1 MKKVFLFSALLLLL
15 TGCGDTKTLTCTAS
29 GENGDTKTDSTL
41 VIKVNDDKVSS
52 MQFTV
57 DMIFPEKYQNQLQ
70 AMAYNIKM
78 SKPYMQV
85 SVIENGIRLITE
97 DANDSFIGIDIG
109 QEITYGELKEVLE
122 LQDYICEQ
130 FFITKCLVN

>member
-15 TGCGDTKTLTCTAS
+15 TGCGNTKTLTCTAS

-52 MQFTV
+52 MKFTV
-57 DMIFPEKYQNQLQ
+57 DMIFPEEYQDQLQ

-122 LQDYICEQ
+122 LQDYICE
-130 FFITKCLVN
+130 

>member
-52 MQFTV
+52 MKFTV
-57 DMIFPEKYQNQLQ
+57 DMIFPEEYQNQLQ

-97 DANDSFIGIDIG
+97 DANDIFIGIDIG

-122 LQDYICEQ
+122 LQDYICE
-130 FFITKCLVN
+130 

>member
-52 MQFTV
+52 MKFTV
-57 DMIFPEKYQNQLQ
+57 DMIFPEIYQNQLQ

-122 LQDYICEQ
+122 LQDYICE
-130 FFITKCLVN
+130 

>member
-15 TGCGDTKTLTCTAS
+15 TGCGNTKTLTCIAS

-52 MQFTV
+52 MKFTV
-57 DMIFPEKYQNQLQ
+57 DMIFPEEYQNQLR

-122 LQDYICEQ
+122 LQDYICE
-130 FFITKCLVN
+130 

>member
-1 MKKVFLFSALLLLL
+1 MKKVFLFSTLLLLL

-52 MQFTV
+52 MKFTV
-57 DMIFPEKYQNQLQ
+57 DMIFPEEYQNQLQ

-122 LQDYICEQ
+122 LQDYICE
-130 FFITKCLVN
+130 

>member
-52 MQFTV
+52 MKFTV

-122 LQDYICEQ
+122 LQDYICE
-130 FFITKCLVN
+130 

>member
-52 MQFTV
+52 MKFTV
-57 DMIFPEKYQNQLQ
+57 DMIFPEEYQNQLQ

-122 LQDYICEQ
+122 LQDYICE
-130 FFITKCLVN
+130 

>member
-52 MQFTV
+52 MKFTV
-57 DMIFPEKYQNQLQ
+57 DMIFPEEYQNQLQ

-122 LQDYICEQ
+122 LQDYVCE
-130 FFITKCLVN
+130 

>member
-52 MQFTV
+52 MKFTV
-57 DMIFPEKYQNQLQ
+57 DMIFPEEYQNQLQ

-122 LQDYICEQ
+122 LQDYKCE
-130 FFITKCLVN
+130 

>member
-15 TGCGDTKTLTCTAS
+15 TGCGNTKTLTCTAS

-52 MQFTV
+52 MKFTV
-57 DMIFPEKYQNQLQ
+57 DMIFPDEYQNQLQ

-122 LQDYICEQ
+122 LQDYICE
-130 FFITKCLVN
+130 

>member
-1 MKKVFLFSALLLLL
+1 MK
-15 TGCGDTKTLTCTAS
+15 
-29 GENGDTKTDSTL
+29 
-41 VIKVNDDKVSS
+41 
-52 MQFTV
+52 FTV
-57 DMIFPEKYQNQLQ
+57 DMIFPEEYQNQLQ

-122 LQDYICEQ
+122 LQDYICE
-130 FFITKCLVN
+130 

>member
-1 MKKVFLFSALLLLL
+1 MKKVFIFSVLLLLL

-52 MQFTV
+52 MKFTV
-57 DMIFPEKYQNQLQ
+57 DMIFPEEYQNQLQ

-122 LQDYICEQ
+122 LQDYICE
-130 FFITKCLVN
+130 

>member
-1 MKKVFLFSALLLLL
+1 MKKVFLFSTLLLLL

-52 MQFTV
+52 MKFTV
-57 DMIFPEKYQNQLQ
+57 DMIFPEEYQNQLQ

-122 LQDYICEQ
+122 LQDYVCE
-130 FFITKCLVN
+130 

>member
-1 MKKVFLFSALLLLL
+1 MKKVFLFSAILLLL

-52 MQFTV
+52 MKFTV
-57 DMIFPEKYQNQLQ
+57 DMIFPEEYQNQLQ

-122 LQDYICEQ
+122 LQDYICE
-130 FFITKCLVN
+130 

>member
-1 MKKVFLFSALLLLL
+1 MKKIFLLSALLLLL
-15 TGCGDTKTLTCTAS
+15 TGCGNTKTLTCTAS

-52 MQFTV
+52 MKFTV
-57 DMIFPEKYQNQLQ
+57 DMIFPEEYQNQLQ

-122 LQDYICEQ
+122 LQDYICE
-130 FFITKCLVN
+130 

>member
-1 MKKVFLFSALLLLL
+1 MKKIFLLSTLLLLL

-52 MQFTV
+52 MKFTV
-57 DMIFPEKYQNQLQ
+57 DMIFPEEYQNQLQ

-122 LQDYICEQ
+122 LQDYVCE
-130 FFITKCLVN
+130 

>member
-52 MQFTV
+52 MKFTV

-109 QEITYGELKEVLE
+109 QEITYGELKEVLV
-122 LQDYICEQ
+122 LQDYICE
-130 FFITKCLVN
+130 